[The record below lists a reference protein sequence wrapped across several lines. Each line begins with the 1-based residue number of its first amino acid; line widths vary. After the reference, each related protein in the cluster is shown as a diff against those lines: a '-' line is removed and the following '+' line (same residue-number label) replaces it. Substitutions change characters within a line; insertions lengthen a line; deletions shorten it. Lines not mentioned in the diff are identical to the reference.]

1 MKLSEL
7 PKMLNIDN
15 VKIFCQ
21 NKLQTEVRTNNCIFT
36 QETFQDNELIRSY
49 LENEIKE
56 MSVSCG
62 GYLHCYKTLEIY
74 LK

>member
-21 NKLQTEVRTNNCIFT
+21 NRLQAEVRTNNCIFT
-36 QETFQDNELIRSY
+36 QEAFQDNELIRSY